1 LKKLTPVVQAW
12 VLPMRMKSSASFI
25 LTPPSSTSN
34 GAWTYTGSPT
44 IFATVTPTGQV
55 APKGVAGT
63 TAITATQASTT
74 KYESGS
80 QIIADL
86 VTTDGYNIGEPGP
99 GGGIV
104 FYVHADADN
113 MFTSTGSDCD
123 TACKYLEA
131 APSDQGK
138 IEWCSNTTTAL
149 GVPAQGIGSG
159 MSNTT
164 RADNTCTSGAIQV
177 AADYTNNNKTD
188 WHLPSQKELNELCK
202 YARNQTTGDTT
213 KQCDSSQTLRGGFAA
228 RDYWSSSEYYAVIA
242 WLQYFYNG
250 DQDNF
255 FKNNT
260 NYVRP
265 VRAF

>member
-1 LKKLTPVVQAW
+1 VVQAW
-12 VLPMRMKSSASFI
+12 ELPTGKTPTSLAFT
-25 LTPPSSTSN
+25 LTSPTSNSN
-34 GAWTYTGSPT
+34 GAWIYTSSST
-44 IFATVTPTGQV
+44 IFATVTSTGQV
-55 APKGVAGT
+55 TLKGAVGT
-63 TAITATQASTT
+63 TAITATQTATT

-104 FYVHADADN
+104 FYVHAGDPFA
-113 MFTSTGSDCD
+113 STGSGCG

-131 APSDQGK
+131 APSDQGQ
-138 IEWCSNTTTAL
+138 IAWCSNTGTKLNVTAT
-149 GVPAQGIGSG
+149 GIGSG

-164 RADNTCTSGAIQV
+164 TADITCNAGAIQV
-177 AADYTNNNKTD
+177 AAEYSNNKTD

-213 KQCDSSQTLRGGFAA
+213 KQCDSLQTLRGGFAA
-228 RDYWSSSEYYAVIA
+228 DFYWSSSEDYALVAWDQGFNDGQQYYADKD
-242 WLQYFYNG
+242 LT
-250 DQDNF
+250 D
-255 FKNNT
+255 
-260 NYVRP
+260 YVRP